1 MYIPETW
8 MDEVFKEIADQAF
21 CDDQESA
28 EEGEECDETAEE
40 EYEKLNLRIENNRFA
55 FGPYNLHDIEDFSP
69 IPYAFETGEKE
80 SIQSSTGESYEGY
93 QVFPTDRCSEN
104 NPDRNED
111 DCNEEDEEDD
121 GRDDDEDNDDD
132 NDDDDIIIIDNG
144 QARSGHDDDEHGDD
158 EHDEE
163 DSEDPF
169 EGSEIIWF
177 HDAETGHPA
186 YINMNMPNLREDGY
200 TIEMEPISHTVAE
213 EKVEQNADPE
223 NPAKTELIDFGT
235 TEVTEEASDELPGF
249 GILAAGASLLFVSRR
264 FRK

>member
-1 MYIPETW
+1 MMKKTVGPL
-8 MDEVFKEIADQAF
+8 
-21 CDDQESA
+21 DDS
-28 EEGEECDETAEE
+28 D
-40 EYEKLNLRIENNRFA
+40 
-55 FGPYNLHDIEDFSP
+55 
-69 IPYAFETGEKE
+69 
-80 SIQSSTGESYEGY
+80 
-93 QVFPTDRCSEN
+93 
-104 NPDRNED
+104 
-111 DCNEEDEEDD
+111 
-121 GRDDDEDNDDD
+121 
-132 NDDDDIIIIDNG
+132 
-144 QARSGHDDDEHGDD
+144 
-158 EHDEE
+158 
-163 DSEDPF
+163 
-169 EGSEIIWF
+169 IIWF